1 MTTVMV
7 RTGEPGEPVASA
19 ERARDLSGEAYR
31 VLAYN
36 QELVQFAD
44 SKAGTLILVNS
55 LFVAAAASSGAAL
68 WTRLL
73 DGACVAAAAVAVV
86 ACLAVVMASAP
97 PATTAPADLLFFD
110 DIRRRRHVS
119 SYVSDFLCCP
129 DEEVV
134 EQLLRRAY
142 AAAGIAQ
149 RKFRAYGVARVATAA
164 SAAFWLVAHAARL
177 FA

>member
-1 MTTVMV
+1 MTTVLV
-7 RTGEPGEPVASA
+7 RAPWPREPLDLPDRG
-19 ERARDLSGEAYR
+19 RDLSGEAYR

-36 QELVQFAD
+36 QELAQFAD
-44 SKAGTLILVNS
+44 AKAGTLILVNS

-97 PATTAPADLLFFD
+97 PLTTAPADLLFFD
-110 DIRRRRHVS
+110 DIRRRRHAS
-119 SYVSDFLCCP
+119 SYVSDFLSCP

-149 RKFRAYGVARVATAA
+149 RKFRACGVARVATAV